1 MDEMLPGQ
9 QMEDASDQG
18 QVAPGAAV
26 PTPVSTSLRLPPP
39 TVRTVASATFT
50 QRVVGTLRRWG
61 RPGLGPGSLSL
72 AFAGT
77 LLLRDEG
84 RRDVGVLFLLVA
96 AGLAVLAWGAV
107 PLLSAFDTREDD
119 RGWSLRGRNRVSRL
133 LGVALSLLLVW
144 RADVYYLAHQ
154 DKTFGTAGWL
164 WLASMGVLIAAT
176 ARWPQQGGAANT
188 VREHQGTHNAP
199 DAPPAGT
206 VLEAVL
212 FVALI
217 LLAVGLRLWRLQDL
231 PFEIKDDELSTG
243 IFGHLYLQKD
253 SPSIFSLLWDG
264 HDLPGLWFAAI
275 GASFAAFG
283 HTLAALR
290 LPAALAGAMTVIPFY
305 GLVRAVWGRA
315 AALSGASV
323 LAFSASNLEYSRV
336 TVNNIVTALFW
347 ASCFF
352 FLLRGL
358 RRHRPLDWVLAGLS
372 GGLSEYGYYG
382 TRILS
387 LLLVVFFVYM
397 LIVHWQQTRRSLGL
411 FGLLSLSYLV
421 AFGPLLAEFSRDPS
435 RYISHGKSVLLWN
448 HIPQSWADFHIM
460 WATLWPVVQLNL
472 LAISTIADTGTYY
485 YAPLLFPVEASLLI
499 VGLGL
504 MVWQWRHPAA
514 FLLLLAGVSTF
525 FAGGTLVLYAP
536 WLHHWTSAF
545 PTIYAAIAVPIG
557 ALISAMVGQ
566 PTQLMRRLRRVGCA
580 TVVLGVAVQ
589 GFTNT
594 DFYFNRYYATRP
606 MFGDAAGQAR
616 WAAVLGPNYLIRT
629 VGWDGPHPIAS
640 DYTSYLVHGQ
650 DAQVINNPAIELPLP
665 GKTGSGIGF
674 IFVQGMKQYLPIVRA
689 LYPGGTMRTV
699 ASIGGAYSFTT
710 YVVAADQVQRRYG
723 VRLRLDGLRSNY
735 HWVGQVRQI
744 GDLPSGVRVP
754 VQARWSTRLQIP
766 HAGMYRFLLK
776 GTPPTHV
783 SVDGQQGLPSTEV
796 ELLPGWHQLDIEAR
810 MGRAQG
816 PRLLLADGNGAAT
829 EVPSTRLWPSDP
841 SDGMQGVVVGTSTL
855 RVLRVDPF
863 IGFTVIDDPGAAEPN
878 APMLIGPFLGPEHAQ
893 RVRWIGELQ
902 VPVTGIYGLELRTEG
917 QALLSLDNRP
927 IAVHCASDPVR
938 EVPKQILLSAGAHS
952 LQLDFSGRHLL
963 EIYWTPPGMV
973 QTLIPAEALHHSTH
987 AVTTAVV
994 PPDTVTCHPG
1004 ANAI

>member
-9 QMEDASDQG
+9 HMEDASDQD
-18 QVAPGAAV
+18 QVALEAAV
-26 PTPVSTSLRLPPP
+26 PAPVTASPRLPPA
-39 TVRTVASATFT
+39 VRTVASATFT
-50 QRVVGTLRRWG
+50 QRVVRTLRRWG
-61 RPGLGPGSLSL
+61 KLGLGLGSLSL

-107 PLLSAFDTREDD
+107 PLLPAFDTREDD
-119 RGWSLRGRNRVSRL
+119 REWPLRGRNRISRL

-154 DKTFGTAGWL
+154 DQTFGAAGWL
-164 WLASMGVLIAAT
+164 WLASIGVLIAAT
-176 ARWPQQGGAANT
+176 ARWPQQNDAANT
-188 VREHQGTHNAP
+188 VREQQGTHNTP
-199 DAPPAGT
+199 DAPPPGT
-206 VLEAVL
+206 ALETAL
-212 FVALI
+212 FVGVV

-243 IFGHLYLQKD
+243 IFGHLYLRQG

-305 GLVRAVWGRA
+305 GLVRAVWGRV

-336 TVNNIVTALFW
+336 TVNNIVTAVFW

-358 RRHRPLDWVLAGLS
+358 RRRRPLDWVLAGLS

-387 LLLVVFFVYM
+387 PLLAVFFVYM

-411 FGLLSLSYLV
+411 FGLLLLSYLV

-435 RYISHGKSVLLWN
+435 RYISHGRSVLLWN
-448 HIPQSWADFHIM
+448 HIPQSWADFHLM

-472 LAISTIADTGTYY
+472 LAVSTIADTGTYY
-485 YAPLLFPVEASLLI
+485 YAPLLFPVEAALLV
-499 VGLGL
+499 VGLVL
-504 MVWQWRHPAA
+504 MIWHWRHPAV
-514 FLLLLAGVSTF
+514 FLLLIAGVSTF

-545 PTIYAAIAVPIG
+545 PTIYAAIAVPVG
-557 ALISAMVGQ
+557 ALTS
-566 PTQLMRRLRRVGCA
+566 A
-580 TVVLGVAVQ
+580 TVGHSVQRKRRIRRMGGAGLVLGVSIL
-589 GFTNT
+589 GFANI
-594 DFYFNRYYATRP
+594 DFYFNRYYAAQP

-616 WAAVLGPNYLIRT
+616 WAAALGPNYLIRT
-629 VGWDGPHPIAS
+629 VGWNGPYLHIA
-640 DYTSYLVHGQ
+640 DYTSYLTHDQ
-650 DAQVINNPAIELPLP
+650 DDQVTDNPAIELPLP
-665 GKTGSGIGF
+665 GKAGSGIGF
-674 IFVQGMKQYLPIVRA
+674 IFVQGMEQYLPVVRA
-689 LYPGGTMRTV
+689 LYPGGTTHPV
-699 ASIGGAYSFTT
+699 ASIGEAYSFTT
-710 YVVAADQVQRRYG
+710 YVVQASQVQRRYG
-723 VRLRLDGLRSNY
+723 VRLRLEGLGSNY
-735 HWVGQVRQI
+735 RWIGQVRQV
-744 GDLPSGVRVP
+744 GDLPPEVRVP

-776 GTPPTHV
+776 GTPPTQV
-783 SVDGQQGLPSTEV
+783 SLDGKHGLPSGKV
-796 ELLPGWHQLDIEAR
+796 ELLPGWHQLSIEAR
-810 MGRAQG
+810 LGRAQG
-816 PRLLLADGNGAAT
+816 PRLLLADGDSPAT
-829 EVPSTRLWPSDP
+829 EVPSMHLWPSDP
-841 SDGMQGVVVGTSTL
+841 SDGLQGVVVGTATSS
-855 RVLRVDPF
+855 VLRVDPF
-863 IGFTVIDDPGAAEPN
+863 IGFTSIDDPSATEPDP
-878 APMLIGPFLGPEHAQ
+878 PMLVGPFLGPDHAQ
-893 RVRWIGELQ
+893 RARWVGELQ
-902 VPVTGIYGLELRTEG
+902 VPMTGIYTLDLRTEG
-917 QALLSLDNRP
+917 QALLSLDNQPVAMHCP
-927 IAVHCASDPVR
+927 IDPVR
-938 EVPKQILLSAGAHS
+938 EVPRQILLSAGAHS

-963 EIYWTPPGMV
+963 EVYWTPPGMV
-973 QTLIPAEALHHSTH
+973 QTLIPAEALHHSTRV
-987 AVTTAVV
+987 AAPAVV
-994 PPDTVTCHPG
+994 VPDTATCHPG
-1004 ANAI
+1004 ANAS